1 MNNTLLNNIKK
12 GPTMKPLRIMIVG
25 VEGVGKSTAGAAMP
39 NPVFICGEDGLV
51 GPQFAETAS
60 FTPTS
65 WAEVLQFCDELQA
78 SPDHGYKTL
87 VIDTLDWIEPLLY
100 AHVVQAAKK
109 PDIKNIED
117 FGYGKGYAIAQQEA
131 RNLLSRLERLNGA
144 GMAVCILAHC
154 AVKAFHNPAGEDYDR
169 YEPKVNAKI
178 AGLFREW
185 CDCVLFAQFEQFIK
199 QDGMKAKAVG
209 GQNRIVNTVHSA
221 AWDAKNRYGLPP
233 VLPLDMAAILE
244 AIAKGQPADTAT
256 LKAEL
261 DALIAQMPE
270 GEKRDK
276 STAWLRAGKFTPQ
289 QLAMMINKVKTEIS
303 LNNQED

>member
-1 MNNTLLNNIKK
+1 MSILDNIKK
-12 GPTMKPLRIMIVG
+12 GPTVKPLRIMIVG

-39 NPVFICGEDGLV
+39 DPVFICGEDGLV

-60 FTPTS
+60 FTPKS
-65 WAEVLQFCDELQA
+65 WGEVLQFCDELGT
-78 SPDHGYKTL
+78 SGKGRFKSI

-100 AHVVQAAKK
+100 AHVVQSAHKA
-109 PDIKNIED
+109 DIKNIED

-131 RNLLSRLERLNGA
+131 RNLLTRLERLNADGL
-144 GMAVCILAHC
+144 AVCILAHC

-209 GQNRIVNTVHSA
+209 GQNRIVHTVHSA

-233 VLPLDMAAILE
+233 VLPLDMGAILE
-244 AIAKGQPADTAT
+244 AIQMGQPADTAT

-261 DALIAQMPE
+261 DALVAQMPE

-276 STAWLRAGKFTPQ
+276 ATAWLRAGKFTPQ
-289 QLAMMINKVKTEIS
+289 QLSQMINKVKTEIS
-303 LNNQED
+303 LNNQEA